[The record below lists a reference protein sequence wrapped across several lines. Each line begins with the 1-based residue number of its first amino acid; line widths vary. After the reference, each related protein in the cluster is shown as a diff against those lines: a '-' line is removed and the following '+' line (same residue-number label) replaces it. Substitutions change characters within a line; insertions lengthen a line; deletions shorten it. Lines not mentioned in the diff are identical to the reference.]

1 MEQAIIAVGSNL
13 GDRVAMIQKAA
24 DFLESISTTKIQKS
38 SVWESE
44 PVGAAKFKFLN
55 CAASITINTNAEALL
70 QTLKK
75 FELECGRNPEAD
87 RWTPRVLDLDII
99 RFGDHTIYAENL
111 KIPHPE
117 FKNRLFV
124 LLPVQEIFNGYID
137 PMHPVSTEEFIQD
150 APKMEIS
157 KTDWKW

>member
-13 GDRVAMIQKAA
+13 GDRLSMIQKAA
-24 DFLESISTTKIQKS
+24 DLLESISTTSIRKS

-55 CAASITINTNAEALL
+55 CAAGITTDANAEDLL
-70 QTLKK
+70 RILKD
-75 FELECGRNPEAD
+75 FELQSGRNPEAG

-99 RFGDHTIYAENL
+99 RFGNHTIHAENL
-111 KIPHPE
+111 KVPHPE

-137 PMHPVSTEEFIQD
+137 IQYPVSTEELIRG

-157 KTDWKW
+157 KTDLKW